1 MSASKIH
8 SMLKIL
14 HPRIMEQQMDTDT
27 DEDRN
32 TYSRPPYLLGTH
44 LMPGTANR
52 IKPYIY
58 YIFSHTYI
66 FIINFNL

>member
-14 HPRIMEQQMDTDT
+14 HPRIMEQQMDIDT

-32 TYSRPPYLLGTH
+32 TYSSPPYLLGTH
-44 LMPGTANR
+44 PKTPGGWLELR
-52 IKPYIY
+52 IRSNPIY
-58 YIFSHTYI
+58 TTFFPTHTY
-66 FIINFNL
+66 L